1 MSLDPDIQ
9 ELIGDGPEPSAEV
22 VPFGRETAMGGAYEG
37 ASRMNRE
44 LALYAPPIRSADGDI
59 LPEKTMADSRVRDMA
74 RNDAYVMS
82 GVNIHR
88 DNIVGSMFMLNAKP
102 NWKVLGLTE
111 AWAEEFQELVEAKFS
126 LWAESPSNW
135 PDASR
140 MNTLTSL
147 VRLAVGVFVMTGE
160 VLATV
165 EWRRDVLRAF
175 RTCIQMIDPDRLSNP
190 FGEMDGPELRGG
202 VKRDWMGA
210 PLGYWIRMA
219 HPADINDMAAYK
231 WKYIPA
237 TKGLA
242 SGKPAWDRPM
252 VIHIVEQFRPEQTR
266 GMAQMV
272 SALKEMKMT
281 KSFRD
286 ITLQRAVLQATYA
299 ATIESDLPP
308 EAIAEALGS
317 GQTSSW
323 AANYLSQIAEYT
335 KGAKN
340 LQIDGVKI
348 PHLYPGTKL
357 NFQPGAATDGVGEE
371 FEKSLLRQIAAS
383 LGVSYEQLSKDYA
396 NTNYSSA
403 RAAMNETWKYMQSK
417 KRLVADR
424 FASIVYRLWLE
435 EAINNG
441 EIPLPAGAPNWYE
454 GQNADAYCACEWIG
468 ASRGQID
475 ELKETQ
481 AAALRMRNNLSTLE
495 DEMAKLGK
503 DWRQVLRQRKRENDM
518 MKEFGLVME
527 ADNMLNAASGDVREA
542 SGGDAEEPQGDKT
555 K

>member
-1 MSLDPDIQ
+1 MTIDSEIQ
-9 ELIGDGPEPSAEV
+9 ELIGTEVAPTAEV
-22 VPFGRETAMGGAYEG
+22 VPFGRESAMGAYEG
-37 ASRMNRE
+37 ASRTNRE
-44 LALYAPPIRSADGDI
+44 LALYSPPIRSADGDI
-59 LPEKTMADSRVRDMA
+59 LPDKAMADARVRDMA

-102 NWKVLGLTE
+102 NWKVLGLAE
-111 AWAEEFQELVEAKFS
+111 AWAEEFQEMVEAKFS

-147 VRLAVGVFVMTGE
+147 VRLAVGVYVMTGE
-160 VLATV
+160 VLATA
-165 EWRRDVLRAF
+165 EWRRGGASIF
-175 RTCIQMIDPDRLSNP
+175 STCIQMIDPDRLSNP
-190 FGEMDGPELRGG
+190 YGEQDSPTLRAG

-210 PLGYWIRMA
+210 PVGYYIRMA
-219 HPADINDMAAYK
+219 HPADLNDMNAYR
-231 WKYIPA
+231 WKYVPA

-242 SGKPAWDRPM
+242 SGRLAWDRPM

-272 SALKEMKMT
+272 AALKEMKMT
-281 KSFRD
+281 KNFRD

-299 ATIESDLPP
+299 ATIESDMP
-308 EAIAEALGS
+308 AEAVAEAMGA
-317 GQTSSW
+317 GGASSW

-335 KGAKN
+335 KGSKN

-383 LGVSYEQLSKDYA
+383 LGVSYEQLSKDYSA
-396 NTNYSSA
+396 TNYSSA
-403 RAAMNETWKYMQSK
+403 RAAMTETWKYMQSK
-417 KRLVADR
+417 KRTVADR

-435 EAINNG
+435 EAINKG
-441 EIPLPAGAPNWYE
+441 EVPLPEGAPSWYE
-454 GQNADAYCACEWIG
+454 GQNADAYSACEWIG

-481 AAALRMRNNLSTLE
+481 AAALRMRSNLSTLE

-503 DWRQVLRQRKRENDM
+503 DWRQVLLQRKRE
-518 MKEFGLVME
+518 KELMEEYGLVVDE
-527 ADNMLNAASGDVREA
+527 KDNMMNAASGEVRESN
-542 SGGDAEEPQGDKT
+542 SGEPDEPQGDK
-555 K
+555 